1 MHIFMDETGPFT
13 GIGKEGSVS
22 LIGAIVVP
30 GSRLPKLEKA
40 YRKLRNSFPLDDKG
54 EVKGR
59 LLNETQVAS
68 VISALHEH
76 SALYAALGK
85 TTAGP
90 DIRPGRDAGTRG
102 FASPSYFAENGVIL

>member
-30 GSRLPKLEKA
+30 GSRLPKLG
-40 YRKLRNSFPLDDKG
+40 KLRNSFPLDDKG

-76 SALYAALGK
+76 SALYAAMGK

>member
-1 MHIFMDETGPFT
+1 MRR
-13 GIGKEGSVS
+13 
-22 LIGAIVVP
+22 
-30 GSRLPKLEKA
+30 RL
-40 YRKLRNSFPLDDKG
+40 R
-54 EVKGR
+54 
-59 LLNETQVAS
+59 S

-76 SALYAALGK
+76 SALYAAMGK